1 MFLKDEFP
9 ALLPLSICRAVCLS
23 FCLSFC
29 LCLSVFLSF
38 VVYLSVCLS
47 VSSPVCLF
55 VCLSVSFSLC
65 LSVCLSLSVW
75 LFVRVSVCLSVC
87 FSLSLRQN
95 TKSVP
100 RSKMELLSETVFLV
114 RLDPTMQSAVRLL
127 LFSATSLP
135 TQSPP
140 PSTPTSKPLVYTS
153 STREWKQSTTNG
165 VITSPS
171 TQPVTG
177 KRFTLIY
184 KFFRYV

>member
-9 ALLPLSICRAVCLS
+9 ALLPLSICWAVFLSVSVCFSVFCCLSVCLS
-23 FCLSFC
+23 ICVWPC
-29 LCLSVFLSF
+29 
-38 VVYLSVCLS
+38 LSVCLS
-47 VSSPVCLF
+47 VCLF
-55 VCLSVSFSLC
+55 LSLPFCLSVS
-65 LSVCLSLSVW
+65 VCLAVCP
-75 LFVRVSVCLSVC
+75 SVCLSVC

-140 PSTPTSKPLVYTS
+140 PSTPTSKPLVYMS

-165 VITSPS
+165 VITSSS